1 MRPPTNVTHLI
12 CKSTHHTGNHS
23 TAQVLLKLTFTL
35 YPGVPI
41 LQWPMIAHGAL
52 QIIPRILKIE
62 VFKHGDAKRND
73 LYVHIQEDIEELST
87 FAAAVDLLANVDS
100 S

>member
-1 MRPPTNVTHLI
+1 
-12 CKSTHHTGNHS
+12 
-23 TAQVLLKLTFTL
+23 
-35 YPGVPI
+35 
-41 LQWPMIAHGAL
+41 MIAHGAL

-100 S
+100 SWELSPLTEPIALTRWY